1 MRPDRERFARYTA
14 AYRERFGVEPTE
26 TPDYVSPTLTRHS

>member
-1 MRPDRERFARYTA
+1 MRPDRERYARYRA

-26 TPDYVSPTLTRHS
+26 TPYYVGPSKR